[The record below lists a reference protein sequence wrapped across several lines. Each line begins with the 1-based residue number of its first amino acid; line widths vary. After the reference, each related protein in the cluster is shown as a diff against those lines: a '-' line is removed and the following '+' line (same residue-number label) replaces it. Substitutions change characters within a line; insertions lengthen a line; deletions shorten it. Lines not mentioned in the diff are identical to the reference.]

1 MDKIITVRALE
12 SFSVHNHDEDKTELL
27 GEVEKGEVLLA
38 YLHEETGEYFADDRQ
53 HREVYVGKIDILDHL
68 YLDESFELVQ
78 IGMNVEYKKDFLFHA
93 LASMGNACGNMS
105 WAYTCVGDIEDV
117 PEELKARMKQIN
129 EQIHGLQEELR
140 MIQDS
145 LHLQEQ
151 LRMIRDS
158 LHECCPNCSP
168 DEN

>member
-1 MDKIITVRALE
+1 MDKLITVRALE
-12 SFSVHNHDEDKTELL
+12 SFSVYNPDETELL

-38 YLHEETGEYFADDRQ
+38 YLHEETGEYFAEDRQ
-53 HREVYVGKIDILDHL
+53 GRDIYVGELDIHENLNLD
-68 YLDESFELVQ
+68 SGFKLVQ
-78 IGMNVEYKKDFLFHA
+78 IGMTVEHKKNFLFKA
-93 LASMGNACGNMS
+93 IASMGHGSGHMS
-105 WAYTCVGDIEDV
+105 LANNCVADIEDV
-117 PEELKARMKQIN
+117 PDEVKARMKQIN

-140 MIQDS
+140 MIRDS

-158 LHECCPNCSP
+158 LHECCPDCSP